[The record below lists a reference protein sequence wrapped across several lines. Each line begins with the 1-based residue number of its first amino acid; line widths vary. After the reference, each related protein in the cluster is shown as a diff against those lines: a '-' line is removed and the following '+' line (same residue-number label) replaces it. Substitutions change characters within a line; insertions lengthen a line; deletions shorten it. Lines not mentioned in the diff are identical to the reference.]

1 LEYFYVRMLAFD
13 YIFTPPYKPH
23 GNDMEDVAPTKQRQG
38 IQSIEAGT
46 RLLRALA
53 GSNRAM
59 MLKDLAK
66 GSGMPPAKAH
76 RYLVSFIRSG
86 LIAQDPATGRYDLGP
101 FALELGLS
109 SLARLDLVRLADPIL
124 ERLCDSID
132 ETVALAV
139 WGSHGPTVIRFL
151 EPASTIT
158 VTLRAG
164 AVLSITKSATGRAF
178 AAFCRTAAVRKMLD
192 LEIKAIAT
200 EKGSSSAKIQEE
212 IEPIINEIR
221 NHGVARATG
230 SMTPGINGFSAPIY
244 DFTGNMVAA
253 LTTLGSVGHFD
264 EAWSGTLAD
273 KVRSAAAELSQ
284 LLGHSK
290 SAASL
295 TGSA

>member
-1 LEYFYVRMLAFD
+1 
-13 YIFTPPYKPH
+13 
-23 GNDMEDVAPTKQRQG
+23 MEQASTSKQRQG

-59 MLKDLAK
+59 MLKDLAR

-124 ERLCDSID
+124 EKLCESID

-139 WGSHGPTVIRFL
+139 WGTHGPTVIRIL
-151 EPASTIT
+151 EPANTIT

-164 AVLSITKSATGRAF
+164 AVLSLTKSATGRAF
-178 AAFCRTAAVRKMLD
+178 TAFCRTPAVRKQ
-192 LEIKAIAT
+192 LEHEVKALAA
-200 EKGSSSAKIQEE
+200 EKGVSAAKIQED
-212 IEPIINEIR
+212 IDPVIHEIR

-273 KVRSAAAELSQ
+273 QVRSAAAELSQ
-284 LLGHSK
+284 LLGHNRPASTGK
-290 SAASL
+290 EENAAS
-295 TGSA
+295 A